1 MASGHS
7 AIVTDLL
14 PTTESRTVL
23 LSTQRRL
30 VTFGH
35 SVIVTDDALSLF
47 IPSATPCPF
56 IASAPLR
63 PLSSN
68 WINSFECATT
78 ADWVAIT
85 ASTRVL
91 NQPPEPLDC
100 PRTYAVMPSAF
111 GSPPHHPQHS
121 LVDCVA
127 GSVYYQ
133 NLDRSLTT
141 LMQPL
146 GHPLSHSLHSPLVD
160 YRPLHA
166 LHGATMQPPAPAT
179 KPPRSLRASFSL
191 SFS

>member
-14 PTTESRTVL
+14 PTTKSRTVL

-35 SVIVTDDALSLF
+35 SVIVTDDALSLP

-56 IASAPLR
+56 IASTPLR

-68 WINSFECATT
+68 WISSFECATT

-100 PRTYAVMPSAF
+100 PLTYAVMPSAF

-121 LVDCVA
+121 FSRLCRWLRLPSEF
-127 GSVYYQ
+127 GSLPHYPHAAFGPPPQ
-133 NLDRSLTT
+133 S
-141 LMQPL
+141 QP
-146 GHPLSHSLHSPLVD
+146 PLSPSRLLAPTRSQWSH
-160 YRPLHA
+160 Y
-166 LHGATMQPPAPAT
+166 ATSRT
-179 KPPRSLRASFSL
+179 CN
-191 SFS
+191 

>member
-1 MASGHS
+1 M
-7 AIVTDLL
+7 VTQSSLRMMPFL
-14 PTTESRTVL
+14 F
-23 LSTQRRL
+23 LS
-30 VTFGH
+30 
-35 SVIVTDDALSLF
+35 
-47 IPSATPCPF
+47 
-56 IASAPLR
+56 PLR
-63 PLSSN
+63 PRALSSPPLPCAPSPATA
-68 WINSFECATT
+68 WINSLECATT

-91 NQPPEPLDC
+91 NQPPEPVDC
-100 PRTYAVMPSAF
+100 PLTYAVMPSAF

-127 GSVYYQ
+127 GSVYHQ

-179 KPPRSLRASFSL
+179 KPPRSLRASFGL